1 MKTILKVYRDF
12 YGAKKAIERD
22 ACEAVLT
29 GQKYKFGESD
39 RTLEVGEDVKIIYK
53 KLSEPHSVFRGMLV
67 DEIYFDDSVNEHARI
82 GIEGTV
88 KIRGNEETPKEG
100 EEFYYVVE
108 DKIGEITRIL
118 RTNDKSFVEA
128 LFRENR

>member
-12 YGAKKAIERD
+12 YGAREAVGRD
-22 ACEAVLT
+22 VREAVLT
-29 GQKYKFGESD
+29 GQKYKFRERD
-39 RTLEVGEDVKIIYK
+39 MTLEVGEDVKIIYK

-108 DKIGEITRIL
+108 DKIGEIARIL
-118 RTNDKSFVEA
+118 RTNDKSLVEA